1 MVEANAAYIG
11 LEIPELVF
19 AKTIGALV
27 GDTVE
32 KVSRSTMVAAFQLH
46 EVARILEAKSKALAE
61 SRTEDQKAA
70 DFADALINLL
80 TGRRDRL

>member
-1 MVEANAAYIG
+1 MIEESGKNAVSASFN
-11 LEIPELVF
+11 LH
-19 AKTIGALV
+19 
-27 GDTVE
+27 TV
-32 KVSRSTMVAAFQLH
+32 AQ
-46 EVARILEAKSKALAE
+46 ILEAKSKALAE